1 MCRVYTPGDIFRATG
16 RHWALDD
23 NSHSVLV
30 KMTEEWEY
38 RIRQSEALREEA
50 IELNLRAPKSRAI
63 GMSRSDMDEIRIAL
77 YRIREEN
84 NRIRIR
90 INRSYFKRRTQELL
104 EDGDERQARFYNSI
118 LHSNE
123 CTSDIE
129 ISDEEK

>member
-23 NSHSVLV
+23 DLSYPIDPGQHNSHSILV

-104 EDGDERQARFYNSI
+104 EDGDE
-118 LHSNE
+118 
-123 CTSDIE
+123 
-129 ISDEEK
+129 